1 MARYENP
8 VPQYLDGAGNPL
20 VNGKLFFFKSSTN
33 TQLVTFKDEAES
45 IPNTHPVLL
54 DAAAR
59 TPNIFFSGS
68 AKVVFVADDLSTGET
83 GKQIFER
90 DPVGGEKE
98 LGDFTLWDTAVTYDL
113 NDIVE
118 GSDGNFYKSLSNA
131 NQANDPLTNADKW
144 ELFKLLGVWN
154 TNITYAINDVVLSTV
169 GNLWKALT
177 ATAANNPE
185 TDDGTNWSVAID
197 GQWVNKSLAFTV
209 FAGKK
214 YQIDASG
221 GSVDAALK
229 SAYVVGDS
237 IVVHN
242 ESISTN
248 TVRLTN
254 TALTIKG
261 AGSTATSSDNIVIK
275 AGRTAIL
282 IAKTTTILESL

>member
-8 VPQYLDGAGNPL
+8 TPQYLDGAGNPF
-20 VNGKLFFFKSSTN
+20 VNGQLFFFKSGTN
-33 TQLVTFKDEAES
+33 TQLTTFKDELES
-45 IPNTHPVLL
+45 IPNTHPVDL

-68 AKVVFVADDLSTGET
+68 AKVIFVADDLSTGEI

-98 LGDFTLWDTAVTYDL
+98 LGDFTLWDTTVTYDL

-118 GSDGNFYKSLSNA
+118 GSDGEFYKSLSNA
-131 NQANDPLTNADKW
+131 NQANDPLTNEDKW
-144 ELFKLLGVWN
+144 ELFKLIGVWN
-154 TNITYAINDVVLSTV
+154 TNITYSIGDVVLSTV

-177 ATAANNPE
+177 ATAANDPE
-185 TDDGTNWSVAID
+185 TDDGVNWIEAISNP
-197 GQWVNKSLAFTV
+197 WINKSSAFTV
-209 FAGKK
+209 LAGKM

-221 GSVDAALK
+221 GAVDAPLK
-229 SAYVVGDS
+229 AAYVVGDV
-237 IVVHN
+237 IIVHN

-248 TVRLTN
+248 LVRLTN

-261 AGSTATSSDNIVIK
+261 PSGTVTSSDNLVLE
-275 AGRTAIL
+275 AGDTAHL
-282 IAKTTTILESL
+282 VAKTTTILEAV